1 MRFAKYH
8 ALGNAYLVVDAAE
21 PPAVDLVRRLCDRH
35 VGIGS
40 DGVVQVRQTGSGE
53 PADVRV
59 FNPDGSEAQTSGNGV
74 RIAARWLW
82 DEGLAREQVAWVR
95 TAARTYRCEVAGDGS
110 SVRVAMGRASFR
122 SSDLPMTG
130 PARDVIDVPL
140 ALAGRLLR
148 LSAVSMGNPHAV
160 IHTRTPA
167 DAAIARWG
175 PLLEHHPWFPE
186 RTNVQV
192 VNVID
197 ARNLRVAVW
206 ERGAGLTP
214 TSGSSAAAAAAAT
227 RRLGLCDAHVSVAMP
242 GGRLDVRVDDAFA
255 VVVLG
260 AVERVAAGTL
270 APEWL
275 ARSASTQG
283 ATARPSRTER

>member
-8 ALGNAYLVVDAAE
+8 ALGNAYLVIDAAE
-21 PPAVDLVRRLCDRH
+21 APAADLVRRLCDRS

-40 DGVVQVRQTGSGE
+40 DGVLHLRTAGAAE
-53 PADVRV
+53 PARLRV

-82 DEGLAREQVAWVR
+82 DEGLAHQRVAWVR
-95 TAARTYRCEVAGDGS
+95 TAARTYRCELAGDGA

-122 SSDLPMTG
+122 SGDLPMTG
-130 PARDVIDVPL
+130 PARELIATPL
-140 ALAGRLLR
+140 ALAGRVLH

-167 DAAIARWG
+167 DAVIARWG
-175 PLLEHHPWFPE
+175 PLLEHHPWFPQ

-192 VNVID
+192 VNVLD
-197 ARNLRVAVW
+197 PGTLRVAVW
-206 ERGAGLTP
+206 ERGAGVTA

-227 RRLGLCDAHVSVAMP
+227 RRLGQCEGHVSVVMP
-242 GGRLDVRVDDAFA
+242 GGRFEVLVEPSFDVH
-255 VVVLG
+255 VLG
-260 AVERVAAGTL
+260 AVERVAIGTL
-270 APEWL
+270 AEEWL
-275 ARSASTQG
+275 GRVGQG
-283 ATARPSRTER
+283 ATGRPSRAER

>member
-8 ALGNAYLVVDAAE
+8 ALGNAYLVVDAPEA
-21 PPAVDLVRRLCDRH
+21 PAADFVRRLCDRC

-40 DGVVQVRQTGSGE
+40 DGVLHLRTADAGE
-53 PADVRV
+53 PAHLRV

-82 DEGLAREQVAWVR
+82 DEGLAHERVAWVR
-95 TAARTYRCEVAGDGS
+95 TAARTYRCDVAGDGG

-122 SSDLPMTG
+122 SSDLPMSG
-130 PARDVIDVPL
+130 PAREVIAAPL
-140 ALAGRLLR
+140 ALAGRLLH

-167 DAAIARWG
+167 DAVIAHWG
-175 PLLEHHPWFPE
+175 PLLEHHPWFPQ

-197 ARNLRVAVW
+197 ASTLRVAVW
-206 ERGAGLTP
+206 ERGAGLTAA
-214 TSGSSAAAAAAAT
+214 SGSSAAAAAAAT
-227 RRLGLCDAHVSVAMP
+227 RRLGLCDALVSVAMR
-242 GGRLDVRVDDAFA
+242 GGRLEVLVEPSFDVL
-255 VVVLG
+255 VLG

-270 APEWL
+270 ATEWL
-275 ARSASTQG
+275 ARAAQG
-283 ATARPSRTER
+283 VIGRPSRTDR